1 METKY
6 GFTKMS
12 VQEFENWINNTRV
25 ARTIIYLQQHHTFS
39 PNYHN
44 FTGSNHFELQKAMK
58 DYHVGTN
65 GWMDIGQHFSIFPDG
80 EIVTGRSLENTPACI
95 YGNNSNAICI
105 ENVGDFD
112 QNMDQMTQ
120 AQKDS
125 IVKVSAAICKKFSIP
140 INTDKIVY
148 HHWFHLSTGARNNGT
163 GGNKSCPGT
172 AFFGGNKVG
181 DCQSNFLPLVYQALL
196 GATSPPIPAV
206 LKYAVVTADSL
217 NIRTQADYRSA
228 KANDRDAATLGS
240 ILRVYEELNNW
251 YRISSSQQHW
261 VSARYT
267 QDVRRSTVNANTLNV
282 RSGPSTNFPKVGS
295 YQKNEE
301 VFIMEESNGW
311 CKVSLENK
319 WVKDDF
325 LDF

>member
-1 METKY
+1 MN
-6 GFTKMS
+6 

-25 ARTIIYLQQHHTFS
+25 ARTIIYLQEHHTFS

-44 FTGSNHFELQKAMK
+44 FTGNNHFELQKAMK

-80 EIVTGRSLENTPACI
+80 QIVTGRSLENTPACI
-95 YGNNSNAICI
+95 LGNNSNAICI

-112 QNMDQMTQ
+112 LNMDVMTQ

-172 AFFGGNKVG
+172 AFFGGNKVA

-196 GATSPPIPAV
+196 GNTPPAIPAV

-217 NIRTQADYRSA
+217 NIRTQADYRSS

-240 ILRVYEELNNW
+240 ILRVYEVQNNW

-267 QDVRRSTVNANTLNV
+267 QDVRRATVNASTLNV
-282 RSGPSTNFPKVGS
+282 RSGPSTNFPKVSS

-301 VFIMEESNGW
+301 IFIMEESNGW

-319 WVKDDF
+319 WVKDDY